1 MLFRS
6 VPIVLNDI
14 ENKKFS
20 SKIGTITVSYG
31 RNIKSL
37 MKMDP
42 STFLGHVA
50 PTSREYKVEHQEL
63 PIYCYKM

>member
-1 MLFRS
+1 MRIFDP
-6 VPIVLNDI
+6 VCIVASPRGHI

-20 SKIGTITVSYG
+20 STKIGAINVSYG

-42 STFLGHVA
+42 GTFLGHAFAWAVVHLA
-50 PTSREYKVEHQEL
+50 NIK
-63 PIYCYKM
+63 

>member
-1 MLFRS
+1 MRIFDPVCILASPRGH
-6 VPIVLNDI
+6 I

-20 SKIGTITVSYG
+20 STKIGAINVSYG

-42 STFLGHVA
+42 GTFLGHAFAVVHLA
-50 PTSREYKVEHQEL
+50 NIK
-63 PIYCYKM
+63 

>member
-1 MLFRS
+1 MRIFAP
-6 VPIVLNDI
+6 VCIVASPRGHI

-20 SKIGTITVSYG
+20 STKIGAINVSYG

-42 STFLGHVA
+42 GTFLGHAFACAVVHLA
-50 PTSREYKVEHQEL
+50 NIK
-63 PIYCYKM
+63 